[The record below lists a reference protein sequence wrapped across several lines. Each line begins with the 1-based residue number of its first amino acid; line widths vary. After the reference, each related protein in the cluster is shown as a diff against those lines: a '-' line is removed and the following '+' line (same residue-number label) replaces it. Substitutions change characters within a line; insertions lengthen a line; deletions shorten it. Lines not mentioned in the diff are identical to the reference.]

1 MARITSGR
9 APSRELNALGVS
21 ALASNGFM
29 LIWAGLLFSQ
39 LRCYVVAVTIGL
51 WYHEQGRGA
60 AYSARP
66 SPRCP
71 SCTALAWA
79 LGQSVGSL

>member
-51 WYHEQGRGA
+51 WYHEQVCDFPLIISTSRFH
-60 AYSARP
+60 
-66 SPRCP
+66 
-71 SCTALAWA
+71 
-79 LGQSVGSL
+79 

>member
-60 AYSARP
+60 SAP
-66 SPRCP
+66 SQISRRYYIHPQVNVL
-71 SCTALAWA
+71 TEH
-79 LGQSVGSL
+79 V